1 MSLRRGSNFYLFYD
15 HIIAGSHFTAL
26 APWFRSRHPSFLW
39 NRSLSLA
46 FRSRLSGLD
55 LRPCQSL
62 RSRFAAPR
70 RRRGCLAKPC
80 GLRRMSASFDFRFLR
95 GLASARRHSLN
106 YSCRRGIVKRG
117 NQREDKIW
125 AAESYWLNPNGG
137 TLSKGPTASRAQA
150 SLVPRASFRGRL
162 HGEGITTQ
170 PSRC

>member
-1 MSLRRGSNFYLFYD
+1 MTLRRGGCFNFFYD

-55 LRPCQSL
+55 LRPWRSL
-62 RSRFAAPR
+62 RSGFAASP

-80 GLRRMSASFDFRFLR
+80 GLRRMSASLGVSFLR
-95 GLASARRHSLN
+95 GLASTRRHSLN

-117 NQREDKIW
+117 NQREDKTLS
-125 AAESYWLNPNGG
+125 AESYWLNPDGG
-137 TLSKGPTASRAQA
+137 TRSKGPTSSRAQD
-150 SLVPRASFRGRL
+150 SFVPRVFFRGEL
-162 HGEGITTQ
+162 HGEGIATQ
-170 PSRC
+170 PSQC